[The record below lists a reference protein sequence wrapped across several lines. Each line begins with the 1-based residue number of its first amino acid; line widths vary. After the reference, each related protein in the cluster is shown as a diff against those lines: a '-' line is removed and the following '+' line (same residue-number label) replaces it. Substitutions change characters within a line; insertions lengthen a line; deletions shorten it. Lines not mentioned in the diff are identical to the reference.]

1 MNLNKLLKPT
11 SVAVI
16 LLIAIKPQHV
26 VTPCQQVFHYVED
39 RSHVY
44 FIHPK
49 RDSVFGVPCYKS
61 ISDVPE
67 NVDLMVICTSQKTV
81 IPLLQEGAKKG
92 VGGAVVFASGYG
104 EVGTAEGKQ
113 NEAELIAAAKELN
126 IAVMGPNC
134 AGFVNYIDNVQA
146 FAFISAKRDRKG
158 SVGVVSQSGQLCL
171 SMMDDPGMRF
181 SYNISAGNGKIVQ
194 MEDYMDFL
202 VDDEDTK
209 VVSIYIEGVKNA
221 DKFAAVLKKAAEKRK
236 PVVILKAGR
245 SAKGGAIAAS
255 HTGSLS
261 GSDASFDAV
270 LKKFG
275 AIRVDDLE
283 ELIAMSLM
291 LSTMKRMPEKATFAS
306 MNLSGGETGICADVG
321 SLNGIE
327 YPDFTE
333 ETLKKLKEQLPSY
346 ASPNNPLDMTASLS
360 YDADLYAGA
369 LRTVMDDPNIGM
381 VLIGYTLLLEIADPC
396 IHYMY
401 KGIEKVVQEKGGNCK
416 PIAMI
421 PFAENTR
428 NPEYQEKLF
437 QIGVP
442 VLPPPVYAFK
452 LLRHLADFI
461 AYEPETKTLELAVGH
476 PKSEETQAL
485 SEHESKQELKVYGV
499 LVPDEVIVTSKEEAA
514 QFTKNHPDPL
524 VMKVESADILH
535 KSDVG
540 GVKLNVCGPEAA
552 EKAYEEIMESVTAKR
567 PDAHING
574 ILTVPMLDAG
584 VEIIIGV
591 NNDPQFGP
599 MIMVGMGGVFVEVF
613 KDVALYPAPLKEEE
627 ALEMLKS
634 LKSFKLLNGY
644 RGTEKCDIKALC
656 QTIVAIS
663 NYAQANKD
671 VLKELDINPL
681 FVYPEGKGVG
691 VADALIVK
699 RK

>member
-16 LLIAIKPQHV
+16 GASEKEGFGGDVCRNILS
-26 VTPCQQVFHYVED
+26 YVED

-113 NEAELIAAAKELN
+113 NEAELIAAAKELD

-221 DKFAAVLKKAAEKRK
+221 DKFAAVLKKAAENRK

-499 LVPDEVIVTSKEEAA
+499 PVPDEVIVTSKEEAA
-514 QFTKNHPDPL
+514 QFAKNHPDPL

>member
-16 LLIAIKPQHV
+16 GASEKEGFGGDVCRNILS
-26 VTPCQQVFHYVED
+26 YVED

-113 NEAELIAAAKELN
+113 NEAELIAAAKELD

-291 LSTMKRMPEKATFAS
+291 LSSMKRMPEKATFAS

-499 LVPDEVIVTSKEEAA
+499 PVPDEVIVTSKEEAA
-514 QFTKNHPDPL
+514 QFAKNHPDPL

>member
-16 LLIAIKPQHV
+16 GASEKEGFGGDVCRNILS
-26 VTPCQQVFHYVED
+26 YVED

-113 NEAELIAAAKELN
+113 NEAELIAAAKELD

-221 DKFAAVLKKAAEKRK
+221 DKFAAVLKKAAAKRK

-499 LVPDEVIVTSKEEAA
+499 PVPDEVIVTSKEEAA
-514 QFTKNHPDPL
+514 QFVKNHPGPL

>member
-16 LLIAIKPQHV
+16 GASEKEGFGGDVCRNILS
-26 VTPCQQVFHYVED
+26 YVED

-113 NEAELIAAAKELN
+113 NEAELIAAAKELD

-321 SLNGIE
+321 SSNGIE

-499 LVPDEVIVTSKEEAA
+499 PVPDEVIVTSKEEAA
-514 QFTKNHPDPL
+514 QFVKNHPGPL

>member
-16 LLIAIKPQHV
+16 GASEKEGFGGDVCRNILS
-26 VTPCQQVFHYVED
+26 YVED

-113 NEAELIAAAKELN
+113 NEAELIAAAKELD

-236 PVVILKAGR
+236 LVVILKAGR

-499 LVPDEVIVTSKEEAA
+499 PVPDEVIVTSKEEAA
-514 QFTKNHPDPL
+514 QFAKNHPDPL